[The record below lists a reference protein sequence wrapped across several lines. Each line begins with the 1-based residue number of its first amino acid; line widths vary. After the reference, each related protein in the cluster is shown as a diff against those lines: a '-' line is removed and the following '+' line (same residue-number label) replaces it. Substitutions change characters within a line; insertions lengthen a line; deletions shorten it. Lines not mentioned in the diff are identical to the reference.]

1 MKPKIINLAEANRFI
16 GNHHRHSL
24 PLKPIN
30 VKYIIGLE
38 NDNELIGVAILGRCV
53 NRYLDQEG
61 VIEIRRL
68 ATNGLKNSCSFLLA
82 RCCDLAF
89 ALGYKKIITYT
100 LEEESDSS
108 LKATGFQLSLK
119 SKSNGKWRRNSKF
132 IQTRLDGKEL
142 IPSNNKKC
150 WYKLSKWINCEEE

>member
-1 MKPKIINLAEANRFI
+1 MKPKLIELNEANRFI
-16 GNHHRHSL
+16 SNHHRHSL

-30 VKYIIGLE
+30 VKYVLGLE
-38 NDNELIGVAILGRCV
+38 NENELVGVAILGRCV
-53 NRYLDQEG
+53 SRYLDEEG

-68 ATNGLKNSCSFLLA
+68 ATNGLKNSSSFLLA

-89 ALGYKKIITYT
+89 ALGYQKIITYT
-100 LEEESDSS
+100 LDIESDSS
-108 LKATGFQLSLK
+108 LKATGFQLSHISK
-119 SKSNGKWRRNSKF
+119 SKGKWFRNSKT

-150 WYKLSKWINCEEE
+150 WFKLSKWYNEVIV